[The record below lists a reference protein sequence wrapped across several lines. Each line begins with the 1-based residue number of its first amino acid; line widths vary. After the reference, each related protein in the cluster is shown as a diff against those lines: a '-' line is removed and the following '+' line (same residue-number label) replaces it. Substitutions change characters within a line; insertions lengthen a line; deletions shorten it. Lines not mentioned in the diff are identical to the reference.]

1 MDSQSTPIENLNNNH
16 DDTQVVNQILDK
28 YNTLQSGA
36 SELPPLNS
44 SIPNMEK
51 QFDSRNLNN
60 EVFSHNSQNVA
71 YQNDYKNEVQRTKQ
85 FQQQQQMQQ
94 QQQQPDEDDYEEDEY
109 EEIEEE
115 IVPLWRKVLN
125 ELRIPIFIMV
135 MVCLFFNKKF
145 EKFFVK
151 SISFF
156 GNQFN
161 EVNTYGFTVL
171 AFLVAF
177 SSYLMIRFVRF

>member
-1 MDSQSTPIENLNNNH
+1 MDSQSTPIDHLNNNS

-28 YNTLQSGA
+28 YNTLQSGGG
-36 SELPPLNS
+36 ELPPLNP

-51 QFDSRNLNN
+51 QFDNRNLNA
-60 EVFSHNSQNVA
+60 EVFSHSSQNVA
-71 YQNDYKNEVQRTKQ
+71 YQNDYNNEMQRTKQ

-94 QQQQPDEDDYEEDEY
+94 HQAQDDEDYDEDEY

-115 IVPLWRKVLN
+115 VVPLWKKVLN

-145 EKFFVK
+145 EKVFVK

-161 EVNTYGFTVL
+161 EVNGYGFTVL
-171 AFLVAF
+171 AFLVAI

>member
-1 MDSQSTPIENLNNNH
+1 MDTQSTPIENLNNSH
-16 DDTQVVNQILDK
+16 DDTKVVNQILDK
-28 YNTLQSGA
+28 YNTLQSGGG
-36 SELPPLNS
+36 ELPPLNP

-51 QFDSRNLNN
+51 QFDNRNLNA
-60 EVFSHNSQNVA
+60 EVFSHSSQNVA
-71 YQNDYKNEVQRTKQ
+71 YQNDYNNEVQRTKQ

-94 QQQQPDEDDYEEDEY
+94 QQPDEDDYEEDDY

-115 IVPLWRKVLN
+115 VVPLWRKVLN

-161 EVNTYGFTVL
+161 EVNGYGFTVL

>member
-1 MDSQSTPIENLNNNH
+1 MDSQSTPIDHLNNNS

-28 YNTLQSGA
+28 YNTLQSGGG
-36 SELPPLNS
+36 ELPPLNP

-51 QFDSRNLNN
+51 QFDNRNLNA
-60 EVFSHNSQNVA
+60 EVFSHSSQNVA
-71 YQNDYKNEVQRTKQ
+71 YQNDYNNEVQRTKQ
-85 FQQQQQMQQ
+85 FQQQQQI
-94 QQQQPDEDDYEEDEY
+94 QQQPDEDDYEEDEY

-115 IVPLWRKVLN
+115 VVPLWRKVLN

-145 EKFFVK
+145 EKLFVK

>member
-1 MDSQSTPIENLNNNH
+1 MDNQSTPIDHLNNNS

-44 SIPNMEK
+44 SISNMEK
-51 QFDSRNLNN
+51 QFDNRNLNA
-60 EVFSHNSQNVA
+60 EVFSHSSQNVA

-94 QQQQPDEDDYEEDEY
+94 QPQQQDDEYEEDEY

-115 IVPLWRKVLN
+115 VVPLWRKVLN

-135 MVCLFFNKKF
+135 MVCLFLNKRF

-161 EVNTYGFTVL
+161 EVNCYGFTVL
-171 AFLVAF
+171 AFLVSI

>member
-1 MDSQSTPIENLNNNH
+1 MDNQSTPIESLNNSQ
-16 DDTQVVNQILDK
+16 DDSQVVNQILDK
-28 YNTLQSGA
+28 YNTLQSGG
-36 SELPPLNS
+36 SGELPPLNP

-51 QFDSRNLNN
+51 QFDNRNLNA
-60 EVFSHNSQNVA
+60 EVFNHSSQNIA
-71 YQNDYKNEVQRTKQ
+71 YQNDYNNQMQRTKQ
-85 FQQQQQMQQ
+85 FQQQQNMPVQDD
-94 QQQQPDEDDYEEDEY
+94 DEYEDDEY

-135 MVCLFFNKKF
+135 MVCLFFNKRF
-145 EKFFVK
+145 EKLFVR

-161 EVNTYGFTVL
+161 EVNGYGFTVL
-171 AFLVAF
+171 AFLVAL

>member
-1 MDSQSTPIENLNNNH
+1 MDNQSTPIANLNNSH

-28 YNTLQSGA
+28 YNTLQSGGG
-36 SELPPLNS
+36 ELPPLNP

-51 QFDSRNLNN
+51 QFDNRNLNA
-60 EVFSHNSQNVA
+60 EVFSHSSQNVS
-71 YQNDYKNEVQRTKQ
+71 YQNDYNNEVQRTKQ

-94 QQQQPDEDDYEEDEY
+94 QPDEDDYEEDDY

-115 IVPLWRKVLN
+115 VVPLWRKVLN

-145 EKFFVK
+145 EKLFVK

>member
-1 MDSQSTPIENLNNNH
+1 MDNQSTPIANLNNSH

-28 YNTLQSGA
+28 YNTLQSGGG
-36 SELPPLNS
+36 ELPPLNP

-51 QFDSRNLNN
+51 QFDNRNLNA
-60 EVFSHNSQNVA
+60 EVFSHSSQNVA
-71 YQNDYKNEVQRTKQ
+71 YQNDYNNEVQRTKQ
-85 FQQQQQMQQ
+85 FQQQQQI
-94 QQQQPDEDDYEEDEY
+94 QQQPDEDDYEEDEY

-115 IVPLWRKVLN
+115 VVPLWRKVLN

-145 EKFFVK
+145 EKLFVK

-171 AFLVAF
+171 AFLVSF

>member
-1 MDSQSTPIENLNNNH
+1 MDSQSTPIDHLNNNS

-28 YNTLQSGA
+28 YNTLQSGGG
-36 SELPPLNS
+36 ELPPLNP

-51 QFDSRNLNN
+51 QFDNRNLNA
-60 EVFSHNSQNVA
+60 EVFSHSSQNVA
-71 YQNDYKNEVQRTKQ
+71 YQNDYNNEVQRTKQ
-85 FQQQQQMQQ
+85 FQQQQQI
-94 QQQQPDEDDYEEDEY
+94 QQQPDEDDYEEDEY

-115 IVPLWRKVLN
+115 VVPLWRKVLN

-161 EVNTYGFTVL
+161 EVNGYGFTVL
-171 AFLVAF
+171 AFLVAI

>member
-1 MDSQSTPIENLNNNH
+1 MDSQSTPIDHLNNNS

-28 YNTLQSGA
+28 YNTLQSGGG
-36 SELPPLNS
+36 ELPPLNP
-44 SIPNMEK
+44 SISNMEK
-51 QFDSRNLNN
+51 QFDNRNLNA
-60 EVFSHNSQNVA
+60 EVFSHSSQNVA
-71 YQNDYKNEVQRTKQ
+71 YQNDYNNEVQRTKQ
-85 FQQQQQMQQ
+85 FQQQQQQQ
-94 QQQQPDEDDYEEDEY
+94 QQQQPDEDDYEEDDY

-115 IVPLWRKVLN
+115 VIPLWRKVLN

-161 EVNTYGFTVL
+161 EVNGYGFTVL

>member
-1 MDSQSTPIENLNNNH
+1 MDSQSTPIDHLNNNS

-28 YNTLQSGA
+28 YNTLQSGGG
-36 SELPPLNS
+36 ELPPLNP

-51 QFDSRNLNN
+51 QFDNRNLSA
-60 EVFSHNSQNVA
+60 EVFSHSSQNVA
-71 YQNDYKNEVQRTKQ
+71 YQNDYNNEVQRTKQ

-94 QQQQPDEDDYEEDEY
+94 QQPDEDDYEEDDY

-115 IVPLWRKVLN
+115 VVPLWRKVLN

-161 EVNTYGFTVL
+161 EVNGYGFTLL
-171 AFLVAF
+171 AFLDAF